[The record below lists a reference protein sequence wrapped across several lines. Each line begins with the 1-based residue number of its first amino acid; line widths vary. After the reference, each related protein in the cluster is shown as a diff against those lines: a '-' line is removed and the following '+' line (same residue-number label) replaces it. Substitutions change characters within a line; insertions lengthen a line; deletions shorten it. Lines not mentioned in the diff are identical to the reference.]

1 MPCEA
6 RCCRSSTRS
15 DLVNGFSSARLFQ
28 LVAGERGE
36 KEMASGVNATAL
48 NGAVDTTSS
57 TESTL
62 WDVAVEQFNHAADIL
77 GLENGIR
84 KVLGNCQREFT
95 VNFPVEMDD
104 GSVEVFT
111 GHRVQHNRNPG
122 PTKGGIRYH
131 QDVTLE
137 EVKALA
143 MFMTWKCAVVGIPYG
158 GAKGGVRVNPK
169 QLSSKEVQRLTRR
182 YTTEI
187 MPIIGPDTDI
197 PAPDVNTNPQTMA
210 WLMDTY
216 SMNVGHSVPGVTTG
230 KPIVLGGSEG
240 RNEATGRGCVF
251 AVSEAARDADI
262 DLDTA
267 KIVVQGYGNVG
278 STAAH
283 LFKEEGSTVV
293 AVSDSTSAI
302 YAPNGLDLHAV
313 DAYKAENGTLA
324 GYPDADPLTQQ
335 ELLELPC
342 DVLVPS
348 ALENQI
354 TVNNADRIRARLIA
368 EGANGPTT
376 PEADKILA
384 DRGIPVLPDIYANA
398 GGVTVSYFEWVQAMQ
413 AFPWSEQ
420 QVNERLRLV
429 MSRAYSAIREASQ
442 KHNVDLRTGA
452 MLRAVERV
460 AEFTSIRGV
469 YP

>member
-1 MPCEA
+1 MVV
-6 RCCRSSTRS
+6 S
-15 DLVNGFSSARLFQ
+15 
-28 LVAGERGE
+28 
-36 KEMASGVNATAL
+36 
-48 NGAVDTTSS
+48 VDTTTDAIDTGDGSQN
-57 TESTL
+57 L
-62 WDVAVEQFNHAADIL
+62 WEVAVEQFNAASDVM
-77 GLENGIR
+77 GLDDDMR
-84 KVLGNCQREFT
+84 RVLGHCQREFT

-131 QDVTLE
+131 QDVTLD

-169 QLSSKEVQRLTRR
+169 QLSQTEVQNLTRR
-182 YTTEI
+182 FTTEL

-197 PAPDVNTNPQTMA
+197 PAPDVNTNQQTMA

-240 RNEATGRGCVF
+240 RHEATGRGCVY
-251 AVSEAARDADI
+251 SIEEAAKDMGM
-262 DLDTA
+262 DLTTA
-267 KIVVQGYGNVG
+267 TVVVQGYGNVG
-278 STAAH
+278 GTAAR
-283 LFKEEGSTVV
+283 LMAAGGSKVV
-293 AVSDSTSAI
+293 AVSDSTSGI
-302 YAPNGLDLHAV
+302 YNPDGLDLAAV
-313 DAYKAENGTLA
+313 DRYKAETGSLQGFPEAQEVTNS
-324 GYPDADPLTQQ
+324 

-342 DVLVPS
+342 DVLIPA

-354 TVNNADRIRARLIA
+354 TSRNADRIQASLVA

-376 PEADKILA
+376 PEADRILH
-384 DRGIPVLPDIYANA
+384 DRGVMLLPDIYANA

-413 AFPWSEQ
+413 AFPWTEQ

-429 MSRAYSAIREASQ
+429 MSRSYAAVRESTL
-442 KHNVDLRTGA
+442 KHDVDFRTGA
-452 MLRAVERV
+452 LLRAIERV
-460 AEFTSIRGV
+460 AEFTRIRGV